1 MTVGAALDRL
11 AQLYGIEPQYSDI
24 WGRSHKVSDETK
36 LALLKAMGL
45 HVEDASHAQALIAEY
60 EGGMYRRLVDPVV
73 VIAPHMTSILFPV
86 RVPKSHSQARFEWT
100 LNEEQGRLHSG
111 VFIPEELELQESRVV
126 DGEQF
131 LRCML
136 VLDMKPDAGYHHI
149 EIRQSGGVHAGGTLS
164 GSIRV
169 IVTPKMCYVPSG
181 LEGTARLWGPAIQLY
196 ALRSGRNWGV
206 GDFTD
211 LKGLATYCAD
221 TGAGILG
228 LNPLHSLFPGQPE
241 HANPYSPSSRVFLNS
256 LYIDVE
262 AVPDFA
268 ECEEARD
275 TVQSPELQARL
286 AALRDTDLLDFS
298 EVAAVKRPILEI
310 LYQHFRKRHLKPG
323 SQRGQAFRAF
333 QASGGEVLRAYGV
346 FEALQERFHANN
358 SSILGWQ
365 TWPEAYRDPRSQAV
379 SQFASS
385 HRDRVEFFQYLQW
398 QADFQLGAVGHVAMK
413 RGLKVGLYEDL
424 AVGAHRAG
432 FDAWIHQDVYALEAR
447 IGAPP
452 DDFSL
457 KGQDWDVPPMIP
469 LKLIEAAYA
478 PFIAALRF
486 NMRHAGAIRL
496 DHVMQLI
503 RLFWLPP
510 DKGPSEGAY
519 VRYPFQDLLG
529 VVALESQRNRCL
541 VIGEDLG
548 TVPDE
553 VREPLRDMG
562 VLSYRVLYFEK
573 DTDGSYIKSADYPEQ
588 AVAAVT
594 THDLPT
600 LHGYWQGRDLAVR
613 AELDLFPTEEVHES
627 QLITRSEDRIRLLFA
642 LKREE
647 LLPKGIDVEAVSLPE
662 MSPDLVNAIYIYL
675 ARSPAKILMYQ
686 LEDLLE
692 QVDQVNLPGT
702 AVEYPNWQ
710 RKLPVLLESFPED
723 PRLDS
728 LVMALR
734 LERGLGTMPRE
745 SIARQEERAPVAPRV
760 PIATYRL
767 QFNKDFNFAEAANV
781 VPYLRR
787 LGVSHCYASPY
798 LMARPGSTHGY
809 DIVDHRA
816 LNPDLGTKDDFE
828 HFVTTVHQHG
838 MGQVLDIVPN
848 HMAAG
853 CDNPWWVNIL
863 ENGQASIYA
872 GFFDVAWHPFKDE
885 LRGKV
890 LVPIL
895 EDHYGEVLEKALLR
909 LGFDPE
915 AGEFSLWYHEHRF
928 PIDPGTYPLILSHG
942 IERLEL
948 RIGAKASHYLEFQ
961 SLITAF
967 ENLPRHWKTAEEKVE
982 ARNRDKEVHKRH
994 LATLYRALPEI
1005 ENFIEETVVIFNGT
1019 TGEPASFDLLHR
1031 LLQLQPYRLAYWR
1044 VASDDINYRRFFD
1057 INELAALRMENRNV
1071 FEETHR
1077 FVLDMIRE
1085 RKIQGLRVDHID
1097 GLYNPRQY
1105 CQWLQ
1110 DEIRNIEIE
1119 GIEAAERT
1127 RNSSETPLGT
1137 DLTYVVVE
1145 KILVGREQ
1153 LPSDWPVHG
1162 TTGYD
1167 FSSLVNGLFVDAD
1180 HERSLDRIYT
1190 RFTGR
1195 KTDFDALLYDC
1206 KKLIITVAMASELN
1220 VLAIELSR
1228 IAESHRHSRDFT
1240 MDSLREALREIV
1252 SCFPVYR
1259 TYVTEDMVMDEDR
1272 RYVDWAIA
1280 LAKKRS
1286 RAADT
1291 SVYDFVRDVLVLGA
1305 FGEQNPTTYAALAN
1319 FAMRFQQFTGPV
1331 MAKGMEDTSFYIYN
1345 RLISLNEV
1353 GGDPRRFGISVP
1365 AFHHANQERLSRWPH
1380 AMVNSSTHDS
1390 KRSED
1395 VRARVN
1401 LLSEIPDLWETVV
1414 RRWSRVNRSKKRKV
1428 EGILAPSKN
1437 DEYALYQILIGTWPF
1452 EDFEDNESSISF
1464 CERIQSYMVK
1474 AVKEAKVHSS
1484 WINPDTQ
1491 YEDAVVSFVG
1501 ALLENRRHDPFLG
1514 EFLPF
1519 QRRIARLGMYNSL
1532 SLVLLKLTCPGV
1544 PDIYRGNEVWD
1555 FCLVDPDNRRF
1566 VDFSSYE
1573 GMLDEL
1579 QSFVSVPEKE
1589 LPARVRELV
1598 KTMEDGRIKLYVTW
1612 KTLSLRWQCL
1622 DVFQNG
1628 GYIPIEVR
1636 GKNAKNLCT
1645 YARQHEDRW
1654 AIVAAPRLYA
1664 GLCGIE
1670 SEVDPLGRAVWSDTW
1685 VETPFCPVGTQLK
1698 NVFTG
1703 EILTTETRQD
1713 TAGLSVA
1720 VLLGSFPV
1728 ALLTKA

>member
-11 AQLYGIEPQYSDI
+11 AQLYGIEPEYSDI

-36 LALLKAMGL
+36 LALLEAMGL
-45 HVEDASHAQALIAEY
+45 HVEGESHAQARIAEH
-60 EGGMYRRLVDPVV
+60 EDGMYRRLVDPVV
-73 VIAPHMTSILFPV
+73 VTTPHMPAIRLSLK
-86 RVPKSHSQARFEWT
+86 VPKSRFQVRFEWT
-100 LNEEQGRLHSG
+100 LTEEQGRLHSG
-111 VFIPEELELQESRVV
+111 AFVPEKLELQESRVV
-126 DGEQF
+126 DGEHF
-131 LRCML
+131 LSCTL
-136 VLDMKPDAGYHHI
+136 VLDAEPDAGYHHV
-149 EIRQSGGVHAGGTLS
+149 EIRESDGKDAGGTLS
-164 GSIRV
+164 GSIRL

-181 LEGTARLWGPAIQLY
+181 LEGAARIWGPAIQLY

-221 TGAGILG
+221 TGAGVLG
-228 LNPLHSLFPGQPE
+228 LNPLHSLFPGHPE
-241 HANPYSPSSRVFLNS
+241 HANPYSPSSRVFLNF
-256 LYIDVE
+256 LYLDVE
-262 AVPDFA
+262 AAPDFA
-268 ECEEARD
+268 ECEEARN

-286 AALRDTDLLDFS
+286 AALRDTDLVDFA
-298 EVAAVKRPILEI
+298 EVSAVKRPILEI
-310 LYQHFRKRHLKPG
+310 LYQHFRKHHLKSE

-333 QASGGEVLRAYGV
+333 QAAGGEALQAYGV
-346 FEALQERFHANN
+346 FEALQEHFHGNN
-358 SSILGWQ
+358 PSALGWE

-379 SQFASS
+379 TQFASS
-385 HRDRVEFFQYLQW
+385 NQDRVEFFQYLQW
-398 QADFQLGAVGHVAMK
+398 QADLQLGAVGHVAMK

-424 AVGAHRAG
+424 AVGANGSG
-432 FDAWIHQDVYALEAR
+432 FDAWIYQDVYALGAR
-447 IGAPP
+447 VGAPP

-457 KGQDWDVPPMIP
+457 KGQDWGVPPMIP
-469 LKLIEAAYA
+469 VKLVEAAYA
-478 PFIAALRF
+478 PFIAALRS

-496 DHVMQLI
+496 DHVMQII

-510 DKGPSEGAY
+510 EKGPSEGAY
-519 VRYPFQDLLG
+519 VRYPFRDLLG
-529 VVALESQRNRCL
+529 IVALESHRNRCL

-562 VLSYRVLYFEK
+562 VLSYRLLYFEK
-573 DTDGSYIKSADYPEQ
+573 DTDGSYIKPADYPEQ

-600 LHGYWQGRDLAVR
+600 LYGYWQGRDLAVR
-613 AELDLFPTEEVHES
+613 AELDLFPTEQWREA
-627 QLITRSEDRIRLLFA
+627 QLIARSEDRIRLLFA
-642 LKREE
+642 LKREA
-647 LLPKGIDVEAVSLPE
+647 LLPEGINVEAVSLPE
-662 MSPDLVNAIYIYL
+662 MSPNLVTAIHLYL

-702 AVEYPNWQ
+702 TVEYPNWQ

-723 PRLDS
+723 SRLES

-734 LERGLGTMPRE
+734 LERGLGTMPRL
-745 SIARQEERAPVAPRV
+745 SLAWREERMPVSPRV
-760 PIATYRL
+760 PMATYRL

-781 VPYLRR
+781 LPYLRR

-816 LNPDLGTKDDFE
+816 LNPELGTNEDFE
-828 HFVTTVHQHG
+828 HFVSTLHEHG

-890 LVPIL
+890 LLPVL

-942 IERLEL
+942 LERLEL

-967 ENLPRHWKTAEEKVE
+967 ENLPRHWETAEDKVA

-994 LATLYRALPEI
+994 LVTLCRASSKI
-1005 ENFIEETVVIFNGT
+1005 KHFIEETVVLFNGT

-1031 LLQLQPYRLAYWR
+1031 LLQAQPYRLAYWR

-1077 FVLDMIRE
+1077 LVLDMIRE
-1085 RKIQGLRVDHID
+1085 RKVQGLRIDHID
-1097 GLYNPRQY
+1097 GLYDPRQY
-1105 CQWLQ
+1105 CQWLR
-1110 DEIRNIEIE
+1110 DEIRNVELE
-1119 GIEAAERT
+1119 GLGPAERT
-1127 RNSSETPLGT
+1127 LDSCETPLGAGSPY
-1137 DLTYVVVE
+1137 LVVE
-1145 KILVGREQ
+1145 KVLAGREQ

-1167 FSSLVNGLFVDAD
+1167 FSSLMNGLFVDTG
-1180 HERSLDRIYT
+1180 HERSMDRIYT

-1195 KTDFDALLYDC
+1195 KTDFDALLYEC
-1206 KKLIITVAMASELN
+1206 KKLIIRVAMASELN
-1220 VLAIELSR
+1220 VLANDLSR

-1240 MDSLREALREIV
+1240 VNRLREALREIV

-1259 TYVTEDMVMDEDR
+1259 TYVTEDKVTAEDR

-1280 LAKKRS
+1280 LAKRRS

-1291 SVYDFVRDVLVLGA
+1291 SIYDFVGDVLVLSA
-1305 FGEQNPTTYAALAN
+1305 FAEQHPTIDAALVN

-1365 AFHHANQERLSRWPH
+1365 AFHHANRERISRWPH
-1380 AMVNSSTHDS
+1380 AMLNSSTHDS

-1395 VRARVN
+1395 VRARINV
-1401 LLSEIPDLWETVV
+1401 LSEIPDLWETVV

-1428 EGILAPSKN
+1428 EANLAPSKN
-1437 DEYALYQILIGTWPF
+1437 DEYALYQILIGAWPL
-1452 EDFEDNESSISF
+1452 EDFEDNESRTSF
-1464 CERIQSYMVK
+1464 CERIKSYMIK
-1474 AVKEAKVHSS
+1474 AAREAKVHSS
-1484 WINPDTQ
+1484 WVNPDTQ
-1491 YEDAVVSFVG
+1491 YEDAVESFVG
-1501 ALLENRRHDPFLG
+1501 ALLENRRHDPFLE

-1519 QRRIARLGMYNSL
+1519 QRRIARLGMFNSL
-1532 SLVLLKLTCPGV
+1532 SQVLLKLTCPGV
-1544 PDIYRGNEVWD
+1544 PDIYRGNEVWN
-1555 FCLVDPDNRRF
+1555 FSLVDPDNRRA
-1566 VDFSSYE
+1566 VDFARYQ

-1579 QSFVSVPEKE
+1579 QSSVSVPEKE
-1589 LPARVRELV
+1589 LPERVGELM

-1612 KTLSLRWQCL
+1612 KSLSLRWECQ

-1628 GYIPIEVR
+1628 AYVPIQVR
-1636 GKNAKNLCT
+1636 GKNAENLCA
-1645 YARQHEDRW
+1645 YARQYEDKM
-1654 AIVAAPRLYA
+1654 IVVAVPRLYA
-1664 GLCGIE
+1664 RLCGFDA
-1670 SEVDPLGRAVWSDTW
+1670 EVDPLGEAVWRDTW
-1685 VETPFCPVGTQLK
+1685 LETSFCSTGTQFK

-1703 EILTTETRQD
+1703 EVWSAESPEGSL
-1713 TAGLSVA
+1713 GYSVA
-1720 VLLGSFPV
+1720 RLLAFFPV
-1728 ALLTKA
+1728 ALLIKA